1 MNKPELLAPAGSL
14 KHVTTALTYGADA
27 VYAGIPK
34 WSLRV
39 RGNGFERE
47 DFQKGIEFAHS
58 LGKKFFA
65 VLNVIPHV
73 RRTSGTSSFYQDLD
87 DVASL
92 KPDAF
97 IMADPGLIDAALER
111 HPEIDVHLSVQANT
125 VNALTVKF
133 WQKLGVKRCILAR
146 ELSLNEIEMI
156 RNECPDMELEV
167 FVHGALCIAVSGR
180 CLISGLLARRD
191 ANLGACNNSCRWNY
205 KVRNLSCE
213 IEETSKRQGEWMGLE
228 EDENGSYLL
237 NSKDLCALPLVKRL
251 MDIGVDSLKIEGR
264 SRSPLYCGAISRA
277 YRLAID
283 ALAEGKEIPRE
294 SFEIVKSL
302 PSRAYTTGLL
312 EPHRADET
320 QDYETNSPSP
330 GLWQICAQIEK
341 VENGRLYLAVKNRF
355 AKDSQVVLYTKN
367 GPIALDLSS
376 MQDKKGQSVEVA
388 PGDGYF
394 VNIKAPNLEG
404 VSLENSYVLRVDP
417 A

>member
-73 RRTSGTSSFYQDLD
+73 RRTSGASSFYQDLD

-125 VNALTVKF
+125 VNALTVK
-133 WQKLGVKRCILAR
+133 
-146 ELSLNEIEMI
+146 
-156 RNECPDMELEV
+156 
-167 FVHGALCIAVSGR
+167 
-180 CLISGLLARRD
+180 
-191 ANLGACNNSCRWNY
+191 SCRWNY